1 MIRTFLVAAAGAL
14 LLAAPAT
21 AGGWATAGLG
31 PPDDGISAG
40 DTWKAEVMIK
50 QHGITPLVGAT
61 PAVIITKGSESHRF
75 PAEPTGKAG
84 VYVANVKFPSGG
96 TWRYQVYDGF
106 TQYGGAQTHS
116 FAEAAA
122 RAGSSS
128 RSGRGAS
135 CSPRSGLPRSSCSRG
150 AAARRRLLSRS
161 PDLDGRAIAPAR

>member
-106 TQYGGAQTHS
+106 TQYGGAKTHS
-116 FAEAAA
+116 FAPIQV
-122 RAGSSS
+122 AG
-128 RSGRGAS
+128 GGGT
-135 CSPRSGLPRSSCSRG
+135 SGLSIPEWTWGLVFAALGLG
-150 AAARRRLLSRS
+150 AIFLLARRSR
-161 PDLDGRAIAPAR
+161 PAQAPVAQP